1 MSRLADIPVRIE
13 PAVRTGG
20 LGGGV
25 TAILAELAALLE
37 RLAEHGDAG
46 AIDLRSLPMS
56 AQDRAALQAVLGEG
70 EVQATLQADGASSIR
85 ETQVAGVWWIEN
97 RDRHGEIIAELL
109 EVAAVPLILGRAA
122 DEIAAAAR
130 RLRAGITVAA
140 ATGQP

>member
-1 MSRLADIPVRIE
+1 
-13 PAVRTGG
+13 
-20 LGGGV
+20 
-25 TAILAELAALLE
+25 
-37 RLAEHGDAG
+37 
-46 AIDLRSLPMS
+46 
-56 AQDRAALQAVLGEG
+56 VLGEG

-85 ETQVAGVWWIEN
+85 ETQVAGVWWIEH